1 MANLE
6 IEGKIS
12 QKLQIVSGQSAR
24 GEWRKQDFVVEFP
37 DGNFTSQACFT
48 AFGDDR
54 VNELG
59 RFQVGDMVQ
68 VSFNVRAREYN
79 GRWYNDLRAWR
90 ISSAQPQGQAAQAPA
105 YAAPAPSYNDPAPAA
120 PAPSYEDMPAEDAS
134 QSVDDLPF

>member
-1 MANLE
+1 MPNFE
-6 IEGKIS
+6 IEGTL
-12 QKLQIVSGQSAR
+12 QRKLPDQSGRSAR
-24 GEWRKQDFVVEFP
+24 GDWAKQEFVLEYP
-37 DGNFTSQACFT
+37 DGNFNSEVCIT
-48 AFGDDR
+48 AWGQDKVSELDRFNEGDR
-54 VNELG
+54 LK
-59 RFQVGDMVQ
+59 
-68 VSFNVRAREYN
+68 VSFNIRAREYN

>member
-59 RFQVGDMVQ
+59 RFQVGDMVK

-79 GRWYNDLRAWR
+79 GRWYNYLRPWR
-90 ISSAQPQGQAAQAPA
+90 ISPVGESAPAGQAPQGFRQTSPA
-105 YAAPAPSYNDPAPAA
+105 GPQTVPAPGLADI
-120 PAPSYEDMPAEDAS
+120 PAESSD
-134 QSVDDLPF
+134 DDLPF

>member
-1 MANLE
+1 MPNFE
-6 IEGKIS
+6 IEGTL
-12 QKLQIVSGQSAR
+12 QRKLPAQSGRSAR
-24 GEWRKQDFVVEFP
+24 GDWAKQEFVLEYP
-37 DGNFTSQACFT
+37 DGNFNSEVCIT
-48 AFGDDR
+48 AWGQDKVSELDRFNEGDR
-54 VNELG
+54 LK
-59 RFQVGDMVQ
+59 
-68 VSFNVRAREYN
+68 VSFNIRAREYN

>member
-59 RFQVGDMVQ
+59 RFQVGDMVK
-68 VSFNVRAREYN
+68 VSFNVRA
-79 GRWYNDLRAWR
+79 WR
-90 ISSAQPQGQAAQAPA
+90 ISPVGESAPAGQAPQGFRQTSPA
-105 YAAPAPSYNDPAPAA
+105 GPQTVPAPGLADI
-120 PAPSYEDMPAEDAS
+120 PAESSD
-134 QSVDDLPF
+134 DDLPF